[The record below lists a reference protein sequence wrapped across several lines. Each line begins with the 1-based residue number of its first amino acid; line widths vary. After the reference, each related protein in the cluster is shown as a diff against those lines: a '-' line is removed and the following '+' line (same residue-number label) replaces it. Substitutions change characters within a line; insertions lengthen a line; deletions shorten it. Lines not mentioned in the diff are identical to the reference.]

1 MMIWASQR
9 FLSFRWKRM
18 RWVRCYKSESSSNDD
33 DESGF
38 SRISSIRWSYCWA
51 WAILPEILNPKL
63 QSNLWPAGFLQSGEA
78 AAELEQC
85 FLRSYTL
92 IQFVSG
98 SPH

>member
-1 MMIWASQR
+1 
-9 FLSFRWKRM
+9 M
-18 RWVRCYKSESSSNDD
+18 RWVHCYKSESWKMMTMSLPNSSSNDD
-33 DESGF
+33 DDDSRF
-38 SRISSIRWSYCWA
+38 SRISSIRWGYCWA

-63 QSNLWPAGFLQSGEA
+63 QSNLWAAGFLQSGEA
-78 AAELEQC
+78 AAELEQF